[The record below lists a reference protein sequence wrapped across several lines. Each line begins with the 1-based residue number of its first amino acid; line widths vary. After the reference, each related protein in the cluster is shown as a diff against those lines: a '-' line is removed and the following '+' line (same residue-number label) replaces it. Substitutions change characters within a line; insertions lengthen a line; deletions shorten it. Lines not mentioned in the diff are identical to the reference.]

1 MADEL
6 KKGDEVSWNWGSGQP
21 CKLSNTI
28 IFTEVTNSAA
38 GTVAEVK
45 AGKAEVESKKGNK
58 ISKNGT
64 EDDPAVVIERS
75 GVSDWSA

>member
-1 MADEL
+1 L
-6 KKGDEVSWNWGSGQP
+6 
-21 CKLSNTI
+21 T
-28 IFTEVTNSAA
+28 A

-75 GVSDWSA
+75 GVSRLPFPCWHM